1 MSWTREQALI
11 VDGDPQARAMTAA
24 ILAAEGYEC
33 QERDDVGA
41 ARDFLRTMDRGVVV
55 TELEL
60 PGGSGSE
67 LLAAARRRQPDIGV
81 LIVTAAR
88 DAEAA
93 VQALHEGALD
103 YVVKPVAPN
112 RLQRRVSTALER
124 QRLLCR
130 HRDYQR
136 SLEQTV
142 AQRTRELQHTYQ
154 QVLNSLGEAVAARH
168 CETQS
173 HTERVTQLSRRL
185 ARTLGL
191 RGAALTGVEWGAALH
206 DVGKI
211 GIPDSI
217 LLKPSSL
224 TDAEWATMK
233 RHCEIGHQ
241 MLRGFGFLRDA
252 LAVVLHHHEHFD
264 GSGYPFG
271 LAGDT
276 IPFSARIF
284 AVVDAYDA
292 MTSARP
298 YRPPLDP
305 EEARRELSRCAARQF
320 DPLVV
325 DAFLALNGP
334 SFRCVQIEAAASR

>member
-1 MSWTREQALI
+1 MSWTREQAL
-11 VDGDPQARAMTAA
+11 VADADPHTRAVVMG

-33 QERDDVGA
+33 QESRALGA
-41 ARDFLRTMDRGVVV
+41 AADFLRTMERGLVL

-60 PGGSGSE
+60 PGGSGRE
-67 LLAAARRRQPDIGV
+67 LLLAAKQRHPDIGV
-81 LIVTAAR
+81 LVISR
-88 DAEAA
+88 SRGAEAA
-93 VQALHEGALD
+93 VQALQDGALD
-103 YVVKPVAPN
+103 YVVKPASPDA
-112 RLQRRVSTALER
+112 LQRRISLSLER
-124 QRLLCR
+124 QRLLR
-130 HRDYQR
+130 QHRDYQR
-136 SLEQTV
+136 SLEQCV
-142 AQRTRELQHTYQ
+142 VQRTRELQHTYE

-173 HTERVTQLSRRL
+173 HTQRVTHLSLRL
-185 ARTLGL
+185 ARALGL

-224 TDAEWATMK
+224 TDEEWATMK

-241 MLRGFGFLRDA
+241 MLRGFEFLRDA

-284 AVVDAYDA
+284 AVVDAFDA
-292 MTSARP
+292 MTSDRP
-298 YRPPLDP
+298 YRPPLHP
-305 EEARRELSRCAARQF
+305 EEAKHELARCAARQF
-320 DPLVV
+320 DPHVV
-325 DAFLALNGP
+325 DAFLELQESSVRG
-334 SFRCVQIEAAASR
+334 AAVYAGA